1 MTIIWI
7 IGCTAIILTIFRV
20 KLVSEN
26 DDKFLI
32 TVVTVILSIN
42 FVSLIQEIYNLDKNK
57 DYQIEKPKSEITK
70 LENKL
75 KLLNGSK

>member
-7 IGCTAIILTIFRV
+7 TGCTAIILTIFLV

-32 TVVTVILSIN
+32 TVVTVILSLN
-42 FVSLIQEIYNLDKNK
+42 LVSLIQEIYYLDKNK
-57 DYQIEKPKSEITK
+57 DYQIEKTKSEITK

>member
-7 IGCTAIILTIFRV
+7 IGCTAIILTIFLV

-42 FVSLIQEIYNLDKNK
+42 LVSLIQEIYNLDKNK
-57 DYQIEKPKSEITK
+57 DYQIEKTKSEITK

>member
-7 IGCTAIILTIFRV
+7 IGCTAIILTIFLV

-32 TVVTVILSIN
+32 TVVTIILSIN
-42 FVSLIQEIYNLDKNK
+42 LVSLIQEIDNLDKNK
-57 DYQIEKPKSEITK
+57 DYQIEKTKSEITK

-75 KLLNGSK
+75 KLLEGNK